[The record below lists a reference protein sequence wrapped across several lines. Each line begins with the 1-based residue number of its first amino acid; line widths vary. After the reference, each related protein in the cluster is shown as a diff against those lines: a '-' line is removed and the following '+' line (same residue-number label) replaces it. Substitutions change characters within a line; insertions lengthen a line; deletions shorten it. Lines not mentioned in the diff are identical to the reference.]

1 MAGALGALLRGVGAG
16 LRAGPG
22 GARGASVRAL
32 EGVGAPR
39 VDPAAF
45 VAPGAA
51 VVGDVR
57 VGARSSVWY
66 GCVVRGDVNRVE
78 IGADSNVQDG
88 TVIHVA
94 KTNLKG
100 DDLPTVIGDRVTIGH
115 CALLH
120 ACRLEDE
127 SFVGMRAT
135 VLDGAVVESGA
146 MVAAGALVTAG
157 KRVPSGELWA
167 GSPAKFFRKLKPE
180 EVAFFRTSA
189 EKYAEL
195 GQRHKGGLS
204 DA

>member
-1 MAGALGALLRGVGAG
+1 LLA
-16 LRAGPG
+16 
-22 GARGASVRAL
+22 ARGAGARARGAGTRAL
-32 EGVGAPR
+32 EGMGAPR
-39 VDPAAF
+39 VDAAAF

-57 VGARSSVWY
+57 VGPRSSVWY

-78 IGADSNVQDG
+78 IGSDTNVQDG

-127 SFVGMRAT
+127 CFVGMRAT

-146 MVAAGALVTAG
+146 MVAAGAMVTAG

-180 EVAFFRTSA
+180 EVAFFETSA

-195 GQRHKGGLS
+195 GQHHKEGLS
-204 DA
+204 EPSCD

>member
-1 MAGALGALLRGVGAG
+1 MQVLGRLGARGLA
-16 LRAGPG
+16 RR
-22 GARGASVRAL
+22 GARGAGTRAL
-32 EGVGAPR
+32 DGVGAPR
-39 VDPAAF
+39 VDASAF

-57 VGARSSVWY
+57 VGPRSSVWY

-78 IGADSNVQDG
+78 IGADTNVQDG

-94 KTNLKG
+94 KTNFKG
-100 DDLPTVIGDRVTIGH
+100 GDIPTVIGDRVTIGH

-127 SFVGMRAT
+127 CFVGMRAT
-135 VLDGAVVESGA
+135 VLDGAVVETGA
-146 MVAAGALVTAG
+146 MVAVGAMVTAG

-180 EVAFFRTSA
+180 EVFFFRTSA
-189 EKYAEL
+189 EKYAKL
-195 GQRHKGGLS
+195 GQQHKNGRS
-204 DA
+204 VPSA

>member
-1 MAGALGALLRGVGAG
+1 MAAALGALLRRAGAG
-16 LRAGPG
+16 ALRAGPG
-22 GARGASVRAL
+22 ARAAGVKAL

-78 IGADSNVQDG
+78 IGADTNVQDG

-127 SFVGMRAT
+127 SFIGMRAT

-195 GQRHKGGLS
+195 GQQHKGGLS